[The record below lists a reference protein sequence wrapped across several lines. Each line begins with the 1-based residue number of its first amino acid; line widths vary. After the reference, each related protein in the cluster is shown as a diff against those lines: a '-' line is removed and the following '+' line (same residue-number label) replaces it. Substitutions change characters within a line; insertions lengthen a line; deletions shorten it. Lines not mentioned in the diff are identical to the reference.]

1 MTNID
6 NRGAGAIVAKA
17 QLDADLK
24 PMAAMIKGLADV
36 KTKED
41 TAEFIGGYESGL
53 IAGGKPES
61 SVKVMIS
68 RARRIAK
75 IWTATDKKLNDWHD
89 LKSPADGQKL
99 IKALAKDCGGL
110 TELYEKLAP
119 KTAETE
125 PATDQGDATDSE
137 TESSSEPLASEA
149 PALRHLLSEFVQKA
163 HDNGYTNDEIKA
175 LVAEVL

>member
-6 NRGAGAIVAKA
+6 NRGAGAVVAEA
-17 QLDADLK
+17 QLKADLA
-24 PMAAMIKGLADV
+24 PMAAMIKGLTNV

-41 TAEFIGGYESGL
+41 IAEFIGGYEGGL
-53 IAGGKPES
+53 VAGGKPES

-75 IWTATDKKLNDWHD
+75 TWTATDKKLNDWHGI
-89 LKSPADGQKL
+89 KSPADGQKL
-99 IKALAKDCGGL
+99 VKATAKDCGGL

-119 KTAETE
+119 KAAETE
-125 PATDQGDATDSE
+125 PTADQSEPETE
-137 TESSSEPLASEA
+137 TESTSEPLASDV

-163 HDNGYTNDEIKA
+163 HENGYTNDEIKA
-175 LVAEVL
+175 LVSEVL

>member
-17 QLDADLK
+17 QLDAELK

-36 KTKED
+36 KTRED
-41 TAEFIGGYESGL
+41 IAEFIGGYEGGL
-53 IAGGKPES
+53 IAGGKKPES
-61 SVKVMIS
+61 VPPMLS

-75 IWTATDKKLNDWHD
+75 IWTATDKKLNDWHGIA
-89 LKSPADGQKL
+89 SPADGQKL
-99 IKALAKDCGGL
+99 IKALAKDCNGL

-119 KTAETE
+119 KTAEPE
-125 PATDQGDATDSE
+125 PSVDQGETADSE

-149 PALRHLLSEFVQKA
+149 PALRHLYSEFIQKA
-163 HDNGYTNDEIKA
+163 HDAGYTNDEIKEFIA
-175 LVAEVL
+175 NI

>member
-6 NRGAGAIVAKA
+6 NRGAGAIVAQA

-24 PMAAMIKGLADV
+24 PMAAMIKGLTNV

-41 TAEFIGGYESGL
+41 IAEFIGGYEGGL
-53 IAGGKPES
+53 VAGGKPES

-75 IWTATDKKLNDWHD
+75 TWTATDKKLNDWHG

-99 IKALAKDCGGL
+99 VKAMAKDCGGL

-119 KTAETE
+119 KAEETE
-125 PATDQGDATDSE
+125 TADQSEPTPE
-137 TESSSEPLASEA
+137 TESESEPLASDA
-149 PALRHLLSEFVQKA
+149 PALRHLYSEFVQKA
-163 HDNGYTNDEIKA
+163 HDAGYTNDEIKEFIA
-175 LVAEVL
+175 TI

>member
-6 NRGAGAIVAKA
+6 NRGAGAIVAEA
-17 QLDADLK
+17 QIKSDLA
-24 PMAAMIKGLADV
+24 PMAAMIKGLTNV

-41 TAEFIGGYESGL
+41 IAEFIGGYEGGL
-53 IAGGKPES
+53 VAGGKPES

-75 IWTATDKKLNDWHD
+75 TWTATDKKLNAWHG

-99 IKALAKDCGGL
+99 VKAMAKDCGGL

-119 KTAETE
+119 KAEETE
-125 PATDQGDATDSE
+125 TADQSEPTPE
-137 TESSSEPLASEA
+137 TESESEPLASDA
-149 PALRHLLSEFVQKA
+149 PALRHLYSEFVQKA
-163 HDNGYTNDEIKA
+163 HDAGYTNDEIK
-175 LVAEVL
+175 EFITTI

>member
-17 QLDADLK
+17 QLDAELK

-41 TAEFIGGYESGL
+41 TAEFIGGYEGGL

-75 IWTATDKKLNDWHD
+75 IWTATDKKLNDWHGIA
-89 LKSPADGQKL
+89 SPADGQKL

-125 PATDQGDATDSE
+125 PATGQSEPEPE
-137 TESSSEPLASEA
+137 TESTSEPLASDA

>member
-6 NRGAGAIVAKA
+6 NRGAGATVAKA
-17 QLDADLK
+17 QLEADLK
-24 PMAAMIKGLADV
+24 PMAAMIKGLTNV

-41 TAEFIGGYESGL
+41 IAEFIGGYEGGL
-53 IAGGKPES
+53 VSGGKPES

-75 IWTATDKKLNDWHD
+75 TWTATDKKLNDWHD

-99 IKALAKDCGGL
+99 VKAMAKDSSGL

-119 KTAETE
+119 KVAETE
-125 PATDQGDATDSE
+125 TADQSE
-137 TESSSEPLASEA
+137 PSPETGSESEPLASDA
-149 PALRHLLSEFVQKA
+149 PALRHLYSEFIQKA
-163 HDNGYTNDEIKA
+163 HDAGYTNDEIKEFIA
-175 LVAEVL
+175 TI

>member
-6 NRGAGAIVAKA
+6 NRGAGATVAKA
-17 QLDADLK
+17 QLEADLK
-24 PMAAMIKGLADV
+24 PMAAMIKGLTNV

-41 TAEFIGGYESGL
+41 IAEFIGGYEGGL
-53 IAGGKPES
+53 VAGGKPES

-75 IWTATDKKLNDWHD
+75 TWTATDKKLNDWHGI
-89 LKSPADGQKL
+89 KSPADGQKL
-99 IKALAKDCGGL
+99 VKAMAKDSSGL

-119 KTAETE
+119 KAAETE
-125 PATDQGDATDSE
+125 ADTDQGEPAAE
-137 TESSSEPLASEA
+137 TESEPLASDA

-163 HDNGYTNDEIKA
+163 HENGYTNDEIKA
-175 LVAEVL
+175 LINETL

>member
-6 NRGAGAIVAKA
+6 IKGAGAIVAKA
-17 QLDADLK
+17 QLDAEKK
-24 PMAAMIKGLADV
+24 PVAAMIKGLADV

-41 TAEFIGGYESGL
+41 TAEFIGGYEGGL
-53 IAGGKPES
+53 IAGGKSEA

-75 IWTATDKKLNDWHD
+75 IWTATDKKLNDFHGIN
-89 LKSPADGQKL
+89 SPADGQAL
-99 IKALAKDCGGL
+99 IKDTAKDSGGL

-119 KTAETE
+119 KEQEIA
-125 PATDQGDATDSE
+125 PDTDQGEPDAE

-149 PALRHLLSEFVQKA
+149 PKLSHLLSEFVQKA
-163 HDNGYTNDEIKA
+163 HQNGYTNDEIKA
-175 LVAEVL
+175 IVATL

>member
-6 NRGAGAIVAKA
+6 IKGAGAIVAKA
-17 QLDADLK
+17 QLDAEKK
-24 PMAAMIKGLADV
+24 PVAAMIKGLADV

-41 TAEFIGGYESGL
+41 TAEFIGGYEGGL
-53 IAGGKPES
+53 IAGGKSEA

-75 IWTATDKKLNDWHD
+75 IWTATDKKLNDFHGIN
-89 LKSPADGQKL
+89 SPADGQ
-99 IKALAKDCGGL
+99 ALVKDTAKDSGGL

-119 KTAETE
+119 KEQEIA
-125 PATDQGDATDSE
+125 PDTDQGEPDAE

-149 PALRHLLSEFVQKA
+149 PKLSHLLSEFVQKA
-163 HDNGYTNDEIKA
+163 HENGYTNDEIKA
-175 LVAEVL
+175 IVAEAL

>member
-6 NRGAGAIVAKA
+6 NRGAGATVAKA
-17 QLDADLK
+17 QLEADIK
-24 PMAAMIKGLADV
+24 PMAAMIKGLTNV

-41 TAEFIGGYESGL
+41 IAEFIGGYEGGL
-53 IAGGKPES
+53 VSGGKPES

-75 IWTATDKKLNDWHD
+75 TWTATDKKLNDWHD

-99 IKALAKDCGGL
+99 VKAMAKDSSGL

-119 KTAETE
+119 KVAETE
-125 PATDQGDATDSE
+125 TADQSE
-137 TESSSEPLASEA
+137 PSPETGSESEPLASDA
-149 PALRHLLSEFVQKA
+149 PALRHLYSEFIQKA
-163 HDNGYTNDEIKA
+163 HDAGYTNDEIKEFIA
-175 LVAEVL
+175 TI

>member
-17 QLDADLK
+17 QLDAELK

-41 TAEFIGGYESGL
+41 TAEFIGGYEGGL
-53 IAGGKPES
+53 IAGGKSEA

-75 IWTATDKKLNDWHD
+75 IWTATDKKLNDFHGI
-89 LKSPADGQKL
+89 KSPADGQ
-99 IKALAKDCGGL
+99 ALVKDTAKDSGGL

-119 KTAETE
+119 KEQEIA
-125 PATDQGDATDSE
+125 PDTDQGEPDAE

-149 PALRHLLSEFVQKA
+149 PKLSHLLSEFVQKA
-163 HDNGYTNDEIKA
+163 HENGYTNDEIKA
-175 LVAEVL
+175 IVAEAL

>member
-6 NRGAGAIVAKA
+6 NRGAGAIVAEA
-17 QLDADLK
+17 QLDAELK
-24 PMAAMIKGLADV
+24 PMAAMIKGLVDV
-36 KTKED
+36 KTRED
-41 TAEFIGGYESGL
+41 IADFMGGYEGGL
-53 IAGGKPES
+53 IAGGKKPES
-61 SVKVMIS
+61 VPPMLS

-75 IWTATDKKLNDWHD
+75 IWTATDKKLNDWHGIA
-89 LKSPADGQKL
+89 SPADGQKL
-99 IKALAKDCGGL
+99 IKTLAKDCGGL

-119 KTAETE
+119 KTAETKT
-125 PATDQGDATDSE
+125 ATDQGEAADSE
-137 TESSSEPLASEA
+137 TESTSETLASAA

>member
-6 NRGAGAIVAKA
+6 NRGAGAVAAQA

-24 PMAAMIKGLADV
+24 PMAAMIKGLANV

-41 TAEFIGGYESGL
+41 IAEFIGGYEGGL
-53 IAGGKPES
+53 VAGGKPES

-75 IWTATDKKLNDWHD
+75 TWTATDKKLNDWHG
-89 LKSPADGQKL
+89 LKSPTDGQKL
-99 IKALAKDCGGL
+99 VKAMAKDSGGL

-119 KTAETE
+119 KAEETEADTDQGEPAAETE
-125 PATDQGDATDSE
+125 ST
-137 TESSSEPLASEA
+137 SEPLASDA

-163 HDNGYTNDEIKA
+163 HENGYTNDEIKA
-175 LVAEVL
+175 LINETL

>member
-6 NRGAGAIVAKA
+6 NRGAGATVAKA
-17 QLDADLK
+17 QLEADLK
-24 PMAAMIKGLADV
+24 PMAAMIKGLANV

-41 TAEFIGGYESGL
+41 IAEFIGGYEGGL
-53 IAGGKPES
+53 VSGGKPES

-75 IWTATDKKLNDWHD
+75 TWTATDKKLNDWHD

-99 IKALAKDCGGL
+99 VKAMAKDASGL

-125 PATDQGDATDSE
+125 TADQSEPSPE
-137 TESSSEPLASEA
+137 TESESEPLASDA
-149 PALRHLLSEFVQKA
+149 PALRHLYSEFIQKA
-163 HDNGYTNDEIKA
+163 HTAGYTNDDIKEFIA
-175 LVAEVL
+175 SI

>member
-6 NRGAGAIVAKA
+6 NRGAGAIAAQA

-24 PMAAMIKGLADV
+24 PMAAMIKGLTNV

-41 TAEFIGGYESGL
+41 IAEFIGGYEGGL
-53 IAGGKPES
+53 VAGGKPDS

-75 IWTATDKKLNDWHD
+75 TWTATDKKLNDWHGI
-89 LKSPADGQKL
+89 KSPADGQKL
-99 IKALAKDCGGL
+99 VKAMAKDSGGL

-119 KTAETE
+119 KAEETE
-125 PATDQGDATDSE
+125 TADQSEPETE
-137 TESSSEPLASEA
+137 TESTSEPIASEA

-163 HDNGYTNDEIKA
+163 HENGYTNDEIKA
-175 LVAEVL
+175 IINETL